1 MIPELEKVTIDF
13 ISNIDAAQMT
23 AEDKTK
29 LVELLKNTKS
39 TDEQIK
45 VLLENIDGIFEDL

>member
-1 MIPELEKVTIDF
+1 MDPELERVTLDF
-13 ISNIDAAQMT
+13 ISNLDAAQLT

-29 LVELLKNTKS
+29 LIELLKNTKS

-45 VLLENIDGIFEDL
+45 ILLEGIDTIFEDL